1 VATEDVVYFMETLGM
16 DTGVD
21 LDAVV
26 DVGEWITGEVG
37 RENASTV
44 GKAVLGARK
53 RKDVDGSGKV

>member
-26 DVGEWITGEVG
+26 DVGEWITKEIGK
-37 RENASTV
+37 ENASTV

-53 RKDVDGSGKV
+53 RAEAQGS